1 MRRVV
6 MFSAAVAFAAAGL
19 GATSEPAQTPTAA
32 QIEAGKAVYAKNK
45 CQTCHSIAGVGS
57 KMSPLDGVG
66 SKHTPEE
73 LREWIT
79 NPVPLIAKLPKKPK
93 VTMKAYKMSDED
105 LNALIAYMSS
115 LVKK

>member
-6 MFSAAVAFAAAGL
+6 LFSAAVIMAAAGL
-19 GATSEPAQTPTAA
+19 GAAGAPAQAPTAA

-45 CQTCHSIAGVGS
+45 CQTCHSVAGVGS

-66 SKHTPEE
+66 SKLKPEE
-73 LREWIT
+73 IREWIT
-79 NPVPLIAKLPKKPK
+79 NPAPLIAKLKTKPK

-105 LNALIAYMSS
+105 LNALVAYLSS